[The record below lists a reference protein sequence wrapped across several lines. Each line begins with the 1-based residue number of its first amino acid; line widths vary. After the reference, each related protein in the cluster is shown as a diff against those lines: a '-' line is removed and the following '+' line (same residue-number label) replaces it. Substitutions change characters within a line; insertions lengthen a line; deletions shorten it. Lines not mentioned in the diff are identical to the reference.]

1 MIIFVYAIK
10 LTLSYLFM
18 QRIILILV
26 LGIVWGG
33 CASEQESPSAE
44 VPSDS
49 VEVTVQNNNS
59 NGTILPQEPTDFE
72 RKNSSVGQLIYVPVY
87 SHIYQQN
94 RKKTFNLTTTL
105 SIRNADP
112 YRSFTITEVAYYDSK
127 GNLIQQYVD
136 STEQISPLASTS
148 YVIEEADLRGG
159 VGANFLVSWR
169 SQSAIYPPVVE
180 AVNISTSQQQ
190 GISFLSVGRVLQERS
205 ISTSSN

>member
-1 MIIFVYAIK
+1 
-10 LTLSYLFM
+10 M

-33 CASEQESPSAE
+33 CTSEQEAPSTKE
-44 VPSDS
+44 QSGS
-49 VEVTVQNNNS
+49 VIEQKNS
-59 NGTILPQEPTDFE
+59 TGSILKQDPVVFE
-72 RKNSSVGQLIYVPVY
+72 RKNSSVGQLVYVPVY

-94 RKKTFNLTTTL
+94 RQKTFNLTTTL

-127 GNLIQQYVD
+127 GKLIQQYVD
-136 STEQISPLASTS
+136 STEQIRPLASTS

-159 VGANFLVSWR
+159 VGANFLVRWH
-169 SQSAIYPPVVE
+169 SQSPIYPPVIE

-205 ISTSSN
+205 ANASSN